1 MKTTV
6 LTWVG
11 QSHNSEGQECANH
24 YHHRHA
30 IARSYQHP
38 FGSALRAMLEG
49 WERYALAHRDRYDDP
64 VGKDYVLG
72 PAWYEAGQAI
82 RRLLDGEC
90 GGWDCGSLNHN
101 ILRIMGENGF
111 DCQETGYVEGGEK

>member
-6 LTWVG
+6 MVWRGPT
-11 QSHNSEGQECANH
+11 HNSDGKECVNH

-30 IARSYQHP
+30 LARSYQHP

-49 WERYALAHRDRYDDP
+49 WERYAMAFQDRYEEP
-64 VGKDYVLG
+64 VSSDEVLG
-72 PAWYEAGQAI
+72 QHWLDVGEGL

-101 ILRIMGENGF
+101 IVRIMGENGF
-111 DCQETGYVEGGEK
+111 PREDLGYKGGSP